1 MQQIFK
7 HHLIEVRGH
16 YESGDYELG
25 LRRLLDCAIETE
37 NAEVFEEV
45 LTFCAFLEAHS
56 ERGTTVLEKV
66 ASLLEMIGNVGAQMR
81 HAENREV
88 LSLAHIAKKYENSGF
103 AIKAINFHLELGNIM
118 GLVGENGNGKTTLLR
133 LIAGE
138 LKADK
143 GEIGYPFAEDQDE
156 YALKSKLIY
165 IEQRIPRWHGSL
177 MDNLIYTTAHY
188 HENWK
193 HHALWAEIMIA
204 RMGLRPYRKL
214 TWGRISSGYRTRF
227 ELAKTLLRRPK
238 LVLLD
243 EPLAN
248 LDIVAQQTILQDLK
262 FIANS
267 LSAPFA
273 MILSSQHIYEV
284 EKVSDSIMFLRNG
297 TAQWDQKSQDE
308 TKIESVLILE
318 IEVAADREQLKQALS
333 GLNLQKI
340 QYNGGVFLIHFAS
353 EHSSA
358 QVLAELAKNQIEV
371 HYFRNISQSSR
382 RFFIQ

>member
-1 MQQIFK
+1 
-7 HHLIEVRGH
+7 
-16 YESGDYELG
+16 
-25 LRRLLDCAIETE
+25 
-37 NAEVFEEV
+37 
-45 LTFCAFLEAHS
+45 
-56 ERGTTVLEKV
+56 
-66 ASLLEMIGNVGAQMR
+66 
-81 HAENREV
+81 
-88 LSLAHIAKKYENSGF
+88 
-103 AIKAINFHLELGNIM
+103 M

-143 GEIGYPFAEDQDE
+143 GKVAYPFAAAQDE

-193 HHALWAEIMIA
+193 DHRLWAEIMIA
-204 RMGLRPYRKL
+204 RLGLRPYRNL

-238 LVLLD
+238 LLLLD

-262 FIANS
+262 YMANS

-284 EKVSDSIMFLRNG
+284 EKVSDSILFLKQG
-297 TAQWDQKSQDE
+297 AAQWDKKNQADSD
-308 TKIESVLILE
+308 SSLILE
-318 IEVAADREQLKQALS
+318 LEVDVNRETLKNALS
-333 GLNLQKI
+333 PLNLQKI
-340 QYNGGVFLIHFAS
+340 QYNGGVFLVHFS
-353 EHSSA
+353 SNHSGA
-358 QVLAELAKNQIEV
+358 QVLSELAKHEVEV